1 MISYNFVFCILC
13 VGFLINI
20 CVFPTLG
27 SARPL
32 FIEWATQADLVFT
45 LLTLDPVLLHPPACT
60 LFAEMCVLFHTI
72 LYMHL
77 FLLCCHALEV
87 SCFCVVFLRSRKFCG
102 FAFSWIGTFYLSVLL
117 LLSSVK
123 FGDVH
128 YVDYFLLF
136 SVFVHIFALFFRLMQ
151 NTLNSHG

>member
-13 VGFLINI
+13 VCFLINI

-77 FLLCCHALEV
+77 FLLCCHTLEV
-87 SCFCVVFLRSRKFCG
+87 SCFCVVFLRSKLGPPCCLDRPNQLFVSFDRRALHHHVPLLVQSHFFPQPFG
-102 FAFSWIGTFYLSVLL
+102 RVSFWITAIVIQY
-117 LLSSVK
+117 K
-123 FGDVH
+123 CE
-128 YVDYFLLF
+128 
-136 SVFVHIFALFFRLMQ
+136 
-151 NTLNSHG
+151 